1 MSKIAWIGTGVMGKS
16 MVSHLLNQGDEVTV
30 YNRTAAKAEALKEK
44 GAQVAYSVAEAV
56 KDADLIFTIV
66 GFPKD
71 VEEVYDEIFKAAK
84 PGAIAV
90 DMTTSSPSLAVKLLQ
105 QG

>member
-44 GAQVAYSVAEAV
+44 GAQVAYTRCV
-56 KDADLIFTIV
+56 
-66 GFPKD
+66 
-71 VEEVYDEIFKAAK
+71 
-84 PGAIAV
+84 
-90 DMTTSSPSLAVKLLQ
+90 
-105 QG
+105 